1 MDGEALLF
9 IPEDGSII
17 FFGSVGRH
25 TGLQGITS
33 HKTTL
38 FIDTDVKSPHPT

>member
-1 MDGEALLF
+1 MNEDALLF

-17 FFGSVGRH
+17 FFRSVGTH

-33 HKTTL
+33 HKTVFYREPL
-38 FIDTDVKSPHPT
+38 